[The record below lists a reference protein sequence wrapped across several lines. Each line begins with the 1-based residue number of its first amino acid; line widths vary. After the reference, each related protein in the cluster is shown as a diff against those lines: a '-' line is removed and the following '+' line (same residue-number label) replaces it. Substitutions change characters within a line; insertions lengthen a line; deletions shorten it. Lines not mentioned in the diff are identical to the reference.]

1 MIGVSDLG
9 ALNATSVAAFLF
21 YLISAGIYAGSKRW
35 TKAFFMA
42 VCSIVPFAMVVIMRE
57 VCIMW
62 CVSFD
67 AMWVAIASLKII
79 MSIAAGA
86 LVCCLQFIPCRI
98 PLTIP
103 SIFAGGMTACAG
115 IVWASIELMQRI

>member
-67 AMWVAIASLKII
+67 AMRTCHLNAAILFRLDTSDLASLI
-79 MSIAAGA
+79 SF
-86 LVCCLQFIPCRI
+86 LVK
-98 PLTIP
+98 
-103 SIFAGGMTACAG
+103 
-115 IVWASIELMQRI
+115 